1 MDFSNIFNG
10 ESLTLEQFTERT
22 ASLKLADLSTG
33 EYVAKGKYDADVK
46 KARDDLKT
54 ARETISTL
62 EANKG
67 DMETLQAELEKY
79 RQAEQERTKAEQE
92 AAEQAAM
99 LERFNKAAE
108 GKEFSNDLAKN
119 GLMEAFRAAVNDPAN
134 TGKGDAEL
142 FGMLTKDVPG
152 LFKNPQQEQVVIRGV
167 NHQGGTIY
175 TADQIRKMTPDEINK
190 NWADVSAS
198 LKGMN

>member
-1 MDFSNIFNG
+1 MDFSSIFNG
-10 ESLTLEQFTERT
+10 ESLTLEQFSERT

-46 KARDDLKT
+46 KARDDLKN

-67 DMETLQAELEKY
+67 DTEALQAELDKY
-79 RQAEQERTKAEQE
+79 KQAEADRQQAEQEAQAR
-92 AAEQAAM
+92 AAT
-99 LERFNKAAE
+99 LERFKAAK
-108 GKEFSNDLAKN
+108 GDKEFSSEYAESGVL
-119 GLMEAFRAAVNDPAN
+119 EAFSKALADPAN

-142 FGMLTKDVPG
+142 FASLTKDAVG

-167 NHQGGTIY
+167 NHQGGTVY

-198 LKGMN
+198 LKGLK

>member
-1 MDFSNIFNG
+1 MDFSSIFNG
-10 ESLTLEQFTERT
+10 ESLTLEQFNERT
-22 ASLKLADLSTG
+22 ASMKLADLSTG

-46 KARDDLKT
+46 KARDDLKN

-67 DMETLQAELEKY
+67 DMETLQAELKKY
-79 RQAEQERTKAEQE
+79 QDAEEARTKAEQE
-92 AAEQAAM
+92 AQARAAT
-99 LERFNKAAE
+99 LERFKAAK
-108 GKEFSNDLAKN
+108 GDKEFSSEYAESGVL
-119 GLMEAFRAAVNDPAN
+119 EAFSKALADPAN

-142 FGMLTKDVPG
+142 FTALTQDAVG

-198 LKGMN
+198 LKGMK

>member
-10 ESLTLEQFTERT
+10 ESLTLEQFNERT

-62 EANKG
+62 ESNKG
-67 DMETLQAELEKY
+67 DLEALQAELEKY
-79 RQAEQERTKAEQE
+79 RQADEARQKAEQE
-92 AAEQAAM
+92 AQARAAT
-99 LERFNKAAE
+99 LERFKAAK
-108 GKEFSNDLAKN
+108 GDKEFSSEYAESGVL
-119 GLMEAFRAAVNDPAN
+119 EAFSKALADPAN

-142 FGMLTKDVPG
+142 FSALTQDAVG

-175 TADQIRKMTPDEINK
+175 TADQIRKMTPGEINK

-198 LKGMN
+198 LKGMK